1 MLDSSSCCVK
11 LNYFTEQQANKVN
24 PWTMKDLMEESSKC
38 VLKTTLDQRKKAD
51 FRIISSLLLAYGLK
65 VDFK

>member
-24 PWTMKDLMEESSKC
+24 PWTIERSNGGK
-38 VLKTTLDQRKKAD
+38 LKMR
-51 FRIISSLLLAYGLK
+51 LK
-65 VDFK
+65 NNIRPKEKGRF

>member
-1 MLDSSSCCVK
+1 MLLSNKQIK
-11 LNYFTEQQANKVN
+11 LILEQL
-24 PWTMKDLMEESSKC
+24 KDLMRKSSKC

-51 FRIISSLLLAYGLK
+51 FKVISSLLLAYGLK

>member
-1 MLDSSSCCVK
+1 MLLS
-11 LNYFTEQQANKVN
+11 NKQIN
-24 PWTMKDLMEESSKC
+24 GGLELELILELMGESSKC

-51 FRIISSLLLAYGLK
+51 FKVISSLLLAYGLK